1 MVGFASL
8 YPPYGSSSDDEVNE
22 GKDARMFAYIVRRLF
37 LMLLTLVG
45 ISIVIFLLLRIVPGN
60 IVDILFAAAGYVDPA
75 DKANLERQLG
85 VDQPLVVQYLHWIG
99 GLLHGDLGY
108 SYVSEKP
115 ALDEILPRIPI
126 TARLAG
132 LALLF
137 SASVGIPLGVL
148 SAVNQG
154 SKLDY
159 ALRVVS
165 LSGLSLP
172 SFWLGLLILTASV
185 AMFGS
190 IPIFN
195 PDPKTWGEL
204 FATYCIPAM
213 AVGFRSSAL
222 TMRITRSSM
231 LEVLRQDYIR
241 TARAKGAS
249 EVSVNFHHALKNAIL
264 PVITVVGIE
273 AAFLI
278 GGLIVTETVF
288 NIPGVARFL
297 VEAIRWRDYP
307 IVQNLVMLIA
317 VVVVSANF
325 IVDMLYAV
333 FDPRIRYSD

>member
-1 MVGFASL
+1 MLF
-8 YPPYGSSSDDEVNE
+8 E
-22 GKDARMFAYIVRRLF
+22 DARMFAYIVRRLA
-37 LMLLTLVG
+37 LMLLTLLG
-45 ISIVIFLLLRIVPGN
+45 ISIVIFFLLRIVPGN

-75 DKANLERQLG
+75 DKASLERQLG
-85 VDQPLVVQYLHWIG
+85 VDQPLAMQYLHWIG

-148 SAVNQG
+148 SAVYQG

-185 AMFGS
+185 AMFGD

-195 PDPKTWGEL
+195 PDPKSWGEL

-249 EVSVNFHHALKNAIL
+249 EASVNFHHALKNAIL
-264 PVITVVGIE
+264 PVITVIGIE

-307 IVQNLVMLIA
+307 IVQNLVMLVAVI
-317 VVVVSANF
+317 VVVVNF

-333 FDPRIRYSD
+333 FDPRIRYAD

>member
-1 MVGFASL
+1 
-8 YPPYGSSSDDEVNE
+8 
-22 GKDARMFAYIVRRLF
+22 MFAYIVRRLA
-37 LMLLTLVG
+37 LMLLTLLG
-45 ISIVIFLLLRIVPGN
+45 ISIVIFFLLRIVPGN

-75 DKANLERQLG
+75 DKIDLERQLG

-148 SAVNQG
+148 SAVKQG
-154 SKLDY
+154 TKLDY

-185 AMFGS
+185 AMFGE
-190 IPIFN
+190 IPIF
-195 PDPKTWGEL
+195 DPHPQTWGAL

-249 EVSVNFHHALKNAIL
+249 DASVNFHHALKNAIL

-307 IVQNLVMLIA
+307 IVQNLVMFIA
-317 VVVVSANF
+317 VIVVSANF

>member
-1 MVGFASL
+1 V
-8 YPPYGSSSDDEVNE
+8 
-22 GKDARMFAYIVRRLF
+22 FAYLVRRLA
-37 LMLLTLVG
+37 LMLVTLFG
-45 ISIVIFLLLRIVPGN
+45 ISIVIFFLLRIVPGN

-75 DKANLERQLG
+75 DKANLQKELG
-85 VDQPLVVQYLHWIG
+85 IDQPLVVQYLHWIG

-137 SASVGIPLGVL
+137 SASVGIPLGVI
-148 SAVNQG
+148 SAVYQG

-185 AMFGS
+185 ALFGD

-195 PDPKTWGEL
+195 PDPKTWAEV

-249 EVSVNFHHALKNAIL
+249 EASVNFNHALRNAIL
-264 PVITVVGIE
+264 PIITVVGVE

-317 VVVVSANF
+317 VVVVFANF
-325 IVDMLYAV
+325 TVDMLYAV

>member
-1 MVGFASL
+1 
-8 YPPYGSSSDDEVNE
+8 
-22 GKDARMFAYIVRRLF
+22 MFAYIVRRLA
-37 LMLLTLVG
+37 LMLVTLFG
-45 ISIVIFLLLRIVPGN
+45 ISIVIFFLLRVVPGN
-60 IVDILFAAAGYVDPA
+60 IVDILFDAAGFVDPA
-75 DKANLERQLG
+75 DKANLERDLG
-85 VDQPLVVQYLHWIG
+85 IDQPLVVQYLRWIG

-115 ALDEILPRIPI
+115 ALEEILPRIPI

-137 SASVGIPLGVL
+137 SASIGIPLGVI
-148 SAVNQG
+148 SAVYQG
-154 SKLDY
+154 SRIDY
-159 ALRVVS
+159 ILRVVS

-172 SFWLGLLILTASV
+172 SFWLGLLILMAGV
-185 AMFGS
+185 ALFGN

-195 PDPKTWGEL
+195 PNPKTLGEM
-204 FATYCIPAM
+204 FSTYCLPSL
-213 AVGFRSSAL
+213 AVAFRSSAL

-249 EVSVNFHHALKNAIL
+249 EASVNFHHALQNAIL

-288 NIPGVARFL
+288 NVPGVARFL

-307 IVQNLVMLIA
+307 IVQNLVMFIA
-317 VVVVSANF
+317 VVVVIANF
-325 IVDMLYAV
+325 TVDMLYAV
-333 FDPRIRYSD
+333 FDPRIRYTD

>member
-1 MVGFASL
+1 
-8 YPPYGSSSDDEVNE
+8 
-22 GKDARMFAYIVRRLF
+22 MFAYIVRRLA
-37 LMLLTLVG
+37 LMLVTLFG
-45 ISIVIFLLLRIVPGN
+45 ISIIIFVLLRIVPGN
-60 IVDILFAAAGYVDPA
+60 IVDILFDAAGFVDQA
-75 DKANLERQLG
+75 DKANLEKELG
-85 VDQPLVVQYLHWIG
+85 LDQPIIVQYMQWIG

-115 ALDEILPRIPI
+115 ALQEILPRIPI

-137 SASVGIPLGVL
+137 SAAIGIPLGVI
-148 SAVNQG
+148 SAVKQG
-154 SKLDY
+154 TRLDY

-172 SFWLGLLILTASV
+172 SFWLGLLILMASV
-185 AMFGS
+185 SWFGTM
-190 IPIFN
+190 PIFN
-195 PDPKTWGEL
+195 PNPATWTEA
-204 FATYCIPAM
+204 FAIYCVPAM
-213 AVGFRSSAL
+213 AVGFRAAAL
-222 TMRITRSSM
+222 IMRITRSSM
-231 LEVLRQDYIR
+231 LEILRQDYIR

-249 EVSVNFHHALKNAIL
+249 EASVNYHHALKNAVL
-264 PVITVVGIE
+264 PVITVIGIE

-317 VVVVSANF
+317 LVVVVTNF
-325 IVDMLYAV
+325 TVDMLYAAI
-333 FDPRIRYSD
+333 DPRIRYTD

>member
-1 MVGFASL
+1 
-8 YPPYGSSSDDEVNE
+8 
-22 GKDARMFAYIVRRLF
+22 VRRLA
-37 LMLLTLVG
+37 LMIVTLIG
-45 ISIVIFLLLRIVPGN
+45 ISIVIFFLLRVVPGN
-60 IVDILFAAAGYVDPA
+60 IVDILFDAAGYVDPS
-75 DKANLERQLG
+75 DKANLERDLG
-85 VDQPLVVQYLHWIG
+85 MDQPLVMQYLHWIF

-132 LALLF
+132 FSLLF
-137 SASVGIPLGVL
+137 SASIGIPLGVL
-148 SAVNQG
+148 SAVKQG
-154 SKLDY
+154 TKLDY
-159 ALRVVS
+159 FLRVVS

-172 SFWLGLLILTASV
+172 AFWLGLLILMAGV
-185 AMFGS
+185 AMFGT
-190 IPIFN
+190 IPN
-195 PDPKTWGEL
+195 PKTLGEM
-204 FATYCIPAM
+204 FSTYCLPAL
-213 AVGFRSSAL
+213 AVAFRSSAL

-231 LEVLRQDYIR
+231 LEILRQDYIR

-249 EVSVNFHHALKNAIL
+249 ENSVNFHHALKNAIL

-288 NIPGVARFL
+288 NVPGVARFL

-307 IVQNLVMLIA
+307 IVQNLVMFIA
-317 VVVVSANF
+317 VIVVFANF
-325 IVDMLYAV
+325 TVDMLYAV

>member
-1 MVGFASL
+1 ML
-8 YPPYGSSSDDEVNE
+8 
-22 GKDARMFAYIVRRLF
+22 AYIVRRLG
-37 LMLLTLVG
+37 LMLVTLFG
-45 ISIVIFLLLRIVPGN
+45 ISIVVFFLLRIVPGN
-60 IVDILFAAAGYVDPA
+60 IVDILFDAAGFVDPA
-75 DKANLERQLG
+75 DKANLERELG
-85 VDQPLVVQYLHWIG
+85 IDQPLVLQYLHWIG
-99 GLLHGDLGY
+99 GLLRGDLGY

-115 ALDEILPRIPI
+115 ALEEILPRIPI

-137 SASVGIPLGVL
+137 SASIGIPLGVI
-148 SAVNQG
+148 SAVYQG
-154 SKLDY
+154 SRVDY

-172 SFWLGLLILTASV
+172 SFWLGLLILMASV
-185 AMFGS
+185 ALFGS

-195 PDPKTWGEL
+195 PNPSTFGEM
-204 FATYCIPAM
+204 FATYCLPAL
-213 AVGFRSSAL
+213 AVAFRSSAL

-249 EVSVNFHHALKNAIL
+249 EASVNFHHALKNAIL

-307 IVQNLVMLIA
+307 IVQNLVMFIA
-317 VVVVSANF
+317 VVVVVANF
-325 IVDMLYAV
+325 VVDMLYAV

>member
-1 MVGFASL
+1 
-8 YPPYGSSSDDEVNE
+8 
-22 GKDARMFAYIVRRLF
+22 MFAYIVRRLV
-37 LMLLTLVG
+37 LMLVTLFG
-45 ISIVIFLLLRIVPGN
+45 ISVIIFVLLRVVPGN
-60 IVDILFAAAGYVDPA
+60 IVDILFDAAGFVDPA
-75 DKANLERQLG
+75 DKANLERELG
-85 VDQPLVVQYLHWIG
+85 LDQSIVVQYLRWIG
-99 GLLHGDLGY
+99 GLLRGDLGY

-115 ALDEILPRIPI
+115 ALQEILPRIPI

-137 SASVGIPLGVL
+137 SASMGIPLGVI
-148 SAVNQG
+148 SAVKQG
-154 SKLDY
+154 TRLDY

-172 SFWLGLLILTASV
+172 SFWLGLLILMASV
-185 AMFGS
+185 SLFGS
-190 IPIFN
+190 MPIFN
-195 PDPKTWGEL
+195 PNPQTWTEAL
-204 FATYCIPAM
+204 AIYCVPAM
-213 AVGFRSSAL
+213 AVGFRSAAL

-231 LEVLRQDYIR
+231 LEILRQDYIR

-249 EVSVNFHHALKNAIL
+249 ERSVNYHHALKNAIL
-264 PVITVVGIE
+264 PVITVIGIE

-317 VVVVSANF
+317 VVVVVANF
-325 IVDMLYAV
+325 TVDMLYAV
-333 FDPRIRYSD
+333 VDPRIRYTD

>member
-1 MVGFASL
+1 
-8 YPPYGSSSDDEVNE
+8 
-22 GKDARMFAYIVRRLF
+22 MFAYILRRLA
-37 LMLLTLVG
+37 LMLVTLIG
-45 ISIVIFLLLRIVPGN
+45 ISIVIFCLLRIVPGN
-60 IVDILFAAAGYVDPA
+60 IVDILFDAAGFVDPA
-75 DKANLERQLG
+75 DKANLERELG
-85 VDQPLVVQYLHWIG
+85 IDQPLVVQYWRWIW
-99 GLLHGDLGY
+99 GLMHGDLGY

-115 ALDEILPRIPI
+115 ALQEILPRIPI
-126 TARLAG
+126 TARLAA

-137 SASVGIPLGVL
+137 SASIGIPLGVI
-148 SAVNQG
+148 SAVYQG
-154 SKLDY
+154 TRLDY

-172 SFWLGLLILTASV
+172 SFWLGLLILMASV

-195 PDPKTWGEL
+195 PDPKTFGEA
-204 FATYCIPAM
+204 FATYCLPSI

-249 EVSVNFHHALKNAIL
+249 DASVNFQHALKNAIL

-288 NIPGVARFL
+288 NIPGIARFL

-317 VVVVSANF
+317 VVVVFTNF
-325 IVDMLYAV
+325 TVDMLYAV
-333 FDPRIRYSD
+333 FDPRIRYTD